1 MQTSEGDASRP
12 GSDPDRRLDDIL
24 ARIAALRADTDARI
38 AALGTTAAP
47 PAVAAPPPAAA
58 PAPAPAPAPAEAP
71 GPTPPAIVE
80 TPAPAPVPAPAPEP
94 APVPATA
101 RRTTTRLT
109 AARLAAALRTGA
121 TRTTAAFGRGTH
133 ALGRAT
139 ATAVARTAH
148 LLAAARHGIATLLT
162 AATATARRTTTGLS
176 AALRTG
182 VARTAAAL
190 ARGTAVLRDL
200 GASGLRAAAN
210 AVGRIPTRA
219 AVGGLA
225 VLVVAAAGTVA
236 FRAAGP
242 AEDAAVTVPGPD
254 EGLAPIVPP
263 EAPDP
268 TTLGVAADPATT
280 EPVSP
285 SPAPT
290 EGDAATGGVPTDEPL
305 AGIVPVPDL
314 PPVPEVAA
322 PEPRR
327 PPSLLR
333 IPAIGVDAAT
343 VPVGLEP
350 DGAMEIPVDVSTI
363 GWYEPGEG
371 VGVAPGQVGTAVL
384 AGHVDSR
391 TQGAGA
397 FYYLRDLAVGDEVVV
412 EHADGTSS
420 TWEVTEII
428 QYPKDELPIDE
439 VFVWDGPP
447 RLALITCGGEFD
459 WTVRSYT
466 DNIVVHAEP
475 VPAAE
480 GAAPSVGG

>member
-1 MQTSEGDASRP
+1 M
-12 GSDPDRRLDDIL
+12 
-24 ARIAALRADTDARI
+24 
-38 AALGTTAAP
+38 
-47 PAVAAPPPAAA
+47 
-58 PAPAPAPAPAEAP
+58 
-71 GPTPPAIVE
+71 
-80 TPAPAPVPAPAPEP
+80 
-94 APVPATA
+94 
-101 RRTTTRLT
+101 
-109 AARLAAALRTGA
+109 
-121 TRTTAAFGRGTH
+121 
-133 ALGRAT
+133 
-139 ATAVARTAH
+139 
-148 LLAAARHGIATLLT
+148 
-162 AATATARRTTTGLS
+162 
-176 AALRTG
+176 
-182 VARTAAAL
+182 
-190 ARGTAVLRDL
+190 RGTAVLRDL
-200 GASGLRAAAN
+200 GASGLRAAAD
-210 AVGRIPTRA
+210 AAGRIPTRA